1 MTLEPHLEPDTTKL
15 GETMSL
21 RLSTREQTKALG
33 KVLGMTAPAG
43 GMIALVGDLGAG
55 KTTFTQGFCE
65 GIGGIDPGTVTSPTF
80 VLLQH
85 YPGRLTV
92 HHFDV
97 YRLESLDAFWDL
109 GPNEYWEGDGV
120 TLVEWADRVGLLL
133 PSDRLQLVL
142 THSPDGGREAQIQAM
157 GTKHQEWLKKAKRNG
172 L

>member
-1 MTLEPHLEPDTTKL
+1 MVVEPHRPHDSPISAEPICL
-15 GETMSL
+15 SL
-21 RLSTREQTKALG
+21 SNPEQTFALG
-33 KVLGMTAPAG
+33 KTLGMTAPAG

-65 GIGGIDPGTVTSPTF
+65 GIGGIDTDAVTSPTF

-109 GPNEYWEGDGV
+109 GPNEYWEGEGV

-133 PSDRLQLVL
+133 PPDRLQLVL
-142 THSPDGGREAQIQAM
+142 THLADGGREVKIQAM
-157 GTKHQEWLKKAKRNG
+157 GPKHLAWLQWAH
-172 L
+172 LV